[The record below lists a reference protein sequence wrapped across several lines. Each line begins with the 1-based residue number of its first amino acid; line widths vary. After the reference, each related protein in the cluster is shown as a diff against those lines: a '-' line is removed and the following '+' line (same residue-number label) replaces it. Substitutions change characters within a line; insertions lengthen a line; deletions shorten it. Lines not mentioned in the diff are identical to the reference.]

1 MARRRR
7 LEDAELA
14 PELRRT
20 EEALAAELAVP
31 VRVVVR
37 RTSGDH
43 RAADYLGGAMIALF
57 VLLALTLRPDLAP
70 PARTPVLVALAF
82 GLGALTT
89 ARTAGLR
96 RPLSGAR
103 RRRLHVVTA
112 ARAYFV
118 EARLPPDAVLIYLST
133 FEREVAVVRRTPLTR
148 EAEAQL
154 ERVREALRVGT
165 PKLVLGAVESMG
177 LYLGA
182 HGVAEAT
189 EVVEPAPLARDAAPP
204 SAPLLTASAA
214 ARARLPDDP
223 SALEPWPAREDER
236 DDERDDEPDDEPD
249 DDGRGTPP
257 VDAPLTTLPA
267 TALERGRAPT
277 SPDDPS

>member
-70 PARTPVLVALAF
+70 PGRTPVLVALAF
-82 GLGALTT
+82 GLGALIT

-96 RPLSGAR
+96 RPLSGAL
-103 RRRLHVVTA
+103 RRRLHVITA
-112 ARAYFV
+112 ARAHFV
-118 EARLPPDAVLIYLST
+118 EARLPSDAVLVYLST
-133 FEREVAVVRRTPLTR
+133 FEREVAVVRRAPLTR

-182 HGVAEAT
+182 HGALEAT
-189 EVVEPAPLARDAAPP
+189 SPQPTPIGTVAALDDALAPARG
-204 SAPLLTASAA
+204 A
-214 ARARLPDDP
+214 ARARTHDDP
-223 SALEPWPAREDER
+223 AALEPWPARDEDQ
-236 DDERDDEPDDEPD
+236 DE
-249 DDGRGTPP
+249 DDGGDDPAEPTPRLLVATPP
-257 VDAPLTTLPA
+257 EQSR
-267 TALERGRAPT
+267 TA
-277 SPDDPS
+277 PDDPS

>member
-70 PARTPVLVALAF
+70 PARTPVLVVLAF

-96 RPLSGAR
+96 RPLSGAP

-148 EAEAQL
+148 EAETQL

-182 HGVAEAT
+182 HGVPEVTEA
-189 EVVEPAPLARDAAPP
+189 VEPAPLARHTAPP
-204 SAPLLTASAA
+204 TTAPQLTEGEGT
-214 ARARLPDDP
+214 RARLPDDP

-236 DDERDDEPDDEPD
+236 DDERDDDPD

>member
-43 RAADYLGGAMIALF
+43 RAADYLGGAIIALF
-57 VLLALTLRPDLAP
+57 VLLALTMRPDLAP

-96 RPLSGAR
+96 RPLSGAP

-118 EARLPPDAVLIYLST
+118 EARLPPNAVLIYLST
-133 FEREVAVVRRTPLTR
+133 FEREVAVVRRTPLAR

-177 LYLGA
+177 LYLSA

-189 EVVEPAPLARDAAPP
+189 EAVEPAPLARDAAPP
-204 SAPLLTASAA
+204 SAPRLTAA

-223 SALEPWPAREDER
+223 NALEPWPAREDER
-236 DDERDDEPDDEPD
+236 DDERDDEPDD
-249 DDGRGTPP
+249 DGRGTRP